1 MRASTR
7 VAIALAVL
15 AAPAL
20 ADAQSSVYRGVDK
33 NGKVQY
39 SDTPPP
45 EDVKSLTQK
54 RMGGGT
60 VEVSQMPYATQIAM
74 QKFPVTMYGASNC
87 GDLCRQGR
95 DLLVKR
101 GIPYSERDV
110 NNAPDA
116 EAVKKLI
123 GAIEVPVLLVG
134 DSKVK
139 GYEESAWN
147 GALDSAGY
155 PRTALPGQ
163 VPPKAPPAAP
173 RKADTPPP
181 AAPEPPPQ
189 PAPYSSK

>member
-1 MRASTR
+1 MRASTKLA
-7 VAIALAVL
+7 VALAVL
-15 AAPAL
+15 VAPAL
-20 ADAQSSVYRGVDK
+20 ADAQTSVYRWVDK

-54 RMGGGT
+54 RMGGAA

-74 QKFPVTMYGASNC
+74 QKFPVTMFGAPAC
-87 GDLCRQGR
+87 GVLCNQGR
-95 DLLVKR
+95 DLLTKR
-101 GIPYSERDV
+101 GIPFNERDV
-110 NNAPDA
+110 NNPGNAD
-116 EAVKKLI
+116 AVKKLI

-134 DSKVK
+134 DNKVK

-173 RKADTPPP
+173 KKSDTPP

-189 PAPYSSK
+189 PAPYTPK